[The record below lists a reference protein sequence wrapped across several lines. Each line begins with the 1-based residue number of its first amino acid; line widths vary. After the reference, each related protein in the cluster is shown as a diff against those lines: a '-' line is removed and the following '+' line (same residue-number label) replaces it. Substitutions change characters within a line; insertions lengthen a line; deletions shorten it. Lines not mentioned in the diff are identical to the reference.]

1 MQDEIISPNSGEL
14 NTDSVDDIDNDH
26 DELDMSSY
34 NEIEVTTSPNTSTSV
49 ATDTSTSQDIMPA
62 EHIMVT

>member
-1 MQDEIISPNSGEL
+1 
-14 NTDSVDDIDNDH
+14 
-26 DELDMSSY
+26 MSSY

-62 EHIMVT
+62 AHIMVT